1 MRYAVRLAYLGQNYY
16 GFQRQPNMKTVEGTL
31 IEALEKVGWIAN
43 PKESKYNYAGRT
55 DQGVNALS
63 QTIAFNT
70 QKNVILPA
78 LNTTL
83 PEDMRCWAYAQVPEY
98 FDPRRD
104 ALRRMYKYYA
114 IYKGENF
121 RLMKKA
127 ASILKGT
134 HDFKN
139 LCTPKSNERTVRTL
153 FESKIEKKGDLIIF
167 TFTSKGFLWKM
178 IRKTVTALR
187 EIGMNKKS
195 LQYLKD
201 LLDPDYKPR
210 GGITPADPEGLILFD
225 VKYSFDFQVDEVSKN
240 MFLKALYRNYIRERT
255 RAHVCSAMISQLEKS
270 R

>member
-1 MRYAVRLAYLGQNYY
+1 MRYAVRLAYLGRNYY
-16 GFQRQPNMKTVEGTL
+16 GFQNQPNMKTVEGTIL
-31 IEALEKVGWIAN
+31 ESLEKIGWITN
-43 PKESKYNYAGRT
+43 PKDSNYNYAGRT

-70 QKNVILPA
+70 QKKLILPA

-83 PEDMRCWAYAQVPEY
+83 PTDMRCWAYAQVPEE

-104 ALRRMYKYYA
+104 AIKRTYKYYA
-114 IYKGENF
+114 IYEGENF

-127 ASILKGT
+127 ASMLKGT

-139 LCTPKSNERTVRTL
+139 LCTPKPNERTIRTL
-153 FESKIEKKGDLIIF
+153 FESKIVKKGDLLIF

-187 EIGMNKKS
+187 AIGLGKKP
-195 LQYLKD
+195 LYYLKD
-201 LLDPDYKPR
+201 LLDPNYKPR
-210 GGITPADPEGLILFD
+210 GGVAPADPEGLILFD

-240 MFLKALYRNYIRERT
+240 MFLKALYKNYIRERT
-255 RAHVCSAMISQLEKS
+255 RAQVCSAMISELEKA